1 MPKVSDRAQDDK
13 AQEDGIMRRKDV
25 TIGMLV
31 HAWTSLWGEYVIK
44 VSAITTGRP
53 ARVKGTVLKVL
64 KPAHGDRAKVD
75 MLGRV
80 LEVGICSVKPYVVAG
95 GTDGNPKM

>member
-1 MPKVSDRAQDDK
+1 
-13 AQEDGIMRRKDV
+13 MRRKDV

-31 HAWTSLWGEYVIK
+31 HAWTSLWGEYVLK
-44 VSAITTGRP
+44 VTQVTNEHP

-64 KPAHGDRAKVD
+64 KPAYGDRAKAD

-80 LEVGICSVKPYVVAG
+80 LDVGIINVKPYTEGAQ
-95 GTDGNPKM
+95 